1 MYPHR
6 APVLQNRT
14 CQSWKP
20 GRCYLV
26 HTRSARY
33 PATAIRSNSKRHG
46 IIWMPF
52 PDRTADRWSS
62 ASNSNQ
68 VTTPTPWDKE
78 EQESDLPAPPVWLDM
93 LTRVDQRKS
102 SGSLSQVPPSASALE
117 KEAVTVQ
124 QPVQQ
129 PVVSP
134 PFHPVATPWEQLPVS
149 SSSYAA
155 QEEEEF
161 FFGPEWLKSLGA
173 TTMEPL
179 TPQEPELAPI
189 QTYSE
194 EPEPSVSSAP
204 TATFEQLAA
213 WATPSAE
220 TEPQVVEGTVPV
232 EFETKKI
239 SVENWIEQKPPKKLA
254 HPEQNCYY
262 HAGRARK

>member
-1 MYPHR
+1 
-6 APVLQNRT
+6 
-14 CQSWKP
+14 
-20 GRCYLV
+20 
-26 HTRSARY
+26 
-33 PATAIRSNSKRHG
+33 
-46 IIWMPF
+46 
-52 PDRTADRWSS
+52 
-62 ASNSNQ
+62 
-68 VTTPTPWDKE
+68 
-78 EQESDLPAPPVWLDM
+78 M

-129 PVVSP
+129 PVEPP

-149 SSSYAA
+149 SSSHAA

-189 QTYSE
+189 PTHSE

-204 TATFEQLAA
+204 TATFEQAAA

-220 TEPQVVEGTVPV
+220 TEPQVVEDTVPV
-232 EFETKKI
+232 KSETKKI
-239 SVENWIEQKPPKKLA
+239 SVENWIEQAAQKLA
-254 HPEQNCYY
+254 HPEQNSHYY
-262 HAGRARK
+262 AGRARK